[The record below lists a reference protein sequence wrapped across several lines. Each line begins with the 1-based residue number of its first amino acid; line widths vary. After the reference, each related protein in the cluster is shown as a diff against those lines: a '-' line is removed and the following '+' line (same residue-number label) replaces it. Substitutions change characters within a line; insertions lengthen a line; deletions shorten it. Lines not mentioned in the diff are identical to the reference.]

1 MRNRIKV
8 LRAERDMTQEQLAEL
23 VGVTRNTIISI
34 EKDKYCPSLKLGFRI
49 AAIFGVGIDSVFTYE
64 PEKDGPSSE
73 SEE

>member
-34 EKDKYCPSLKLGFRI
+34 EKDKYCPSLKLGYRI
-49 AAIFGVGIDSVFTYE
+49 ARIFGVGIDAVFTYE
-64 PEKDGPSSE
+64 EDKDGPAGDDA
-73 SEE
+73 

>member
-1 MRNRIKV
+1 MRNRIRV
-8 LRAERDMTQEQLAEL
+8 LRAEHEMTQEQLAEL

-49 AAIFGVGIDSVFTYE
+49 ARIFGVGIDDVFTYE
-64 PEKDGPSSE
+64 EEKDGPFSE